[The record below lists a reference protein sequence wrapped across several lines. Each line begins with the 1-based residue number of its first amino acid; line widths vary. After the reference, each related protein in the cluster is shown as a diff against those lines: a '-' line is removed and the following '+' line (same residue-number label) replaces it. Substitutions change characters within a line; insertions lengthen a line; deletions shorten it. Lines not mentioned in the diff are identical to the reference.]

1 MWLKSTNTIRDK
13 ELVCLPVKKFQ
24 LMLALSNMLE
34 LAHHLLGYS
43 LPMLQRKG
51 LLRKNFSLSI
61 FSLLYLVQRHFAK
74 AKGLRAGLNFLHF
87 KQGPQIKL
95 STSKNK
101 CSELLAQSGRLSL
114 ATTARA
120 NTSIGLIQRLTNFD
134 LVPTTASGKKS
145 VLKSPPCGFACFKLC
160 LRLGPNQ
167 QLFQTCFHPPN
178 PKMDLITEF
187 GT

>member
-1 MWLKSTNTIRDK
+1 MK
-13 ELVCLPVKKFQ
+13 EIFQ
-24 LMLALSNMLE
+24 PL
-34 LAHHLLGYS
+34 HLQPS
-43 LPMLQRKG
+43 VPCPKPFCQSQRFKG
-51 LLRKNFSLSI
+51 WA
-61 FSLLYLVQRHFAK
+61 Q
-74 AKGLRAGLNFLHF
+74 FLHF

-114 ATTARA
+114 ASSARA
-120 NTSIGLIQRLTNFD
+120 NTFIGLIQRLTHFD

-160 LRLGPNQ
+160 LLLRPNQ

-187 GT
+187 ST